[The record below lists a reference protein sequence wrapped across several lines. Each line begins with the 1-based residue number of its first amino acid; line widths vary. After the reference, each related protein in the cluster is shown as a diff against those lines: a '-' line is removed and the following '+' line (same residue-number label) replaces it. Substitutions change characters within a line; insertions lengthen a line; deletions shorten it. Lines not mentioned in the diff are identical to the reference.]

1 MKYILDMR
9 DYVTRLDSELKDMN
23 ECFYRYNIVDD
34 INNILATVWF
44 TQMEDTGNIYS
55 VCCRLESEKLK
66 DFSLSINVPI
76 DGPYRPNNYDIKI
89 KNTYVNEENFYKIQT
104 GLEMTRNI
112 AHCIMN
118 IFGNE
123 EHIRWGKA
131 R

>member
-9 DYVTRLDSELKDMN
+9 DYVTRLDSDLKDTN
-23 ECFYRYNIVDD
+23 ECFYRYNIIDEL
-34 INNILATVWF
+34 NNVLATVWF

-66 DFSLSINVPI
+66 EFGLSINVPI
-76 DGPYRPNNYDIKI
+76 DGPYRPNNYDIRI
-89 KNTYVNEENFYKIQT
+89 KNIYVNEENFYKIQT

-123 EHIRWGKA
+123 EHIRWGKSK
-131 R
+131 